1 MFFLGLENTV
11 YLSINHRPRRAIL
24 NMTNILSFL
33 FSLLS
38 VSLVHVVPLELRLGR
53 RRRRRVSCSRV
64 VHPRVVAQ
72 PELVHAHHGV
82 VAVGQGGVHLVH
94 GHRVHAGHLVLLL
107 PLHAAVLE
115 PDLDLP
121 LREAQSV
128 GDLYPPASRQVPVEV
143 ELLLKLEG
151 LVACVGRPLALCLAV
166 LIDSIWKGR
175 GRRDMLIRYRLSTLN
190 INFIYV
196 LYTVM

>member
-53 RRRRRVSCSRV
+53 RRRRRVGRRRV

-107 PLHAAVLE
+107 PLHAPVLE

-121 LREAQSV
+121 LGQAQRV
-128 GDLYPPASRQVPVEV
+128 GDLDPSPAGQVSVEV
-143 ELLLKLEG
+143 ELLLELQG
-151 LVACVGRPLALCLAV
+151 LVAGVRLAATLALCKKEKNPCLRT
-166 LIDSIWKGR
+166 DF
-175 GRRDMLIRYRLSTLN
+175 MTFYCP
-190 INFIYV
+190 
-196 LYTVM
+196 